1 MKKNISITV
10 EEKEIEGL
18 KITSQVIGVSLSQI
32 IENMIIAYNKNCMAK
47 EVSIYSK
54 QNIKNLFSLIQKIEI
69 SYQKNEEYNRQILI
83 DFNTIKCDLLN
94 SL

>member
-10 EEKEIEGL
+10 EEKDLDGI
-18 KITSQVIGVSLSQI
+18 KITSQVIGISLSQL
-32 IENMIIAYNKNCMAK
+32 IENMIIAYNKNCMSK
-47 EVSIYSK
+47 DVSIISK
-54 QNIKNLFSLIQKIEI
+54 ENIKMLFSLVQKIEN
-69 SYQKNEEYNRQILI
+69 SYQKNEEYNREILI

>member
-10 EEKEIEGL
+10 EEKEIDGL
-18 KITSQVIGVSLSQI
+18 KITSQVIGISLSQI
-32 IENMIIAYNKNCMAK
+32 IENMIISYNKNCMSKTVSVLSK
-47 EVSIYSK
+47 EK
-54 QNIKNLFSLIQKIEI
+54 IKELFSLVQKLEND
-69 SYQKNEEYNRQILI
+69 YQKNVEYNRETLI